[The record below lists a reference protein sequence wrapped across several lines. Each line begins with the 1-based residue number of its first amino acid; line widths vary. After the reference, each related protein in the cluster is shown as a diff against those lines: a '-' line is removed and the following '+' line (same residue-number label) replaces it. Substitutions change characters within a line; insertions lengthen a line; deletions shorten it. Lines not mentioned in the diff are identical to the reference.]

1 MDEATDDVITG
12 FDKTE
17 AEVKI
22 GSLFKLR
29 LESLIVEV
37 VVRNGLA
44 VVVNSL
50 SADFNGMSAV
60 EGLEGILASFLGSL
74 ASFLGVCGFFK
85 LENACQTGPRTFGT
99 TGVLDGSLVSG
110 DCIKRE
116 FLLLFFL
123 FNALLVGIILPKNI
137 GKKRKHLKSSTVRTY
152 FVFLPDFSYFDTA
165 FAIH

>member
-60 EGLEGILASFLGSL
+60 EGLEGLL

-110 DCIKRE
+110 D
-116 FLLLFFL
+116 FFVE
-123 FNALLVGIILPKNI
+123 AVEAASADP
-137 GKKRKHLKSSTVRTY
+137 
-152 FVFLPDFSYFDTA
+152 
-165 FAIH
+165 